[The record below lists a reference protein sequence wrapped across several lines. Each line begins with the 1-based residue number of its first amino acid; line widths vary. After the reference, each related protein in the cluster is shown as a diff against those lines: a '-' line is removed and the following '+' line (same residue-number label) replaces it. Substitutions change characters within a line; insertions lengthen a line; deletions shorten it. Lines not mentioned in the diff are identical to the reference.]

1 MQINCPKKQK
11 QGRSEQELKK
21 NKHRHALCAAIL
33 MLVCSSANA
42 TCELIPLKQQNFGGL
57 ELIRACS
64 IIPFLALQ
72 PGGPDICDGLPV
84 LPPQEPVVNLV
95 ANNMLYFNWEIPAKN
110 VPAFEQALQLPDRG
124 FQLSPIEIIRNEKP
138 RYYLSLN
145 FYSVVIAGVVN
156 YRSEWSVYVRREGDS
171 KPRYMVIEV
180 QSSEAGADPTYP
192 GFIKPASE
200 VIYEIDKE
208 DVNLSNEGFVAS
220 LSLPKTGAGR
230 KVHVGKPWV
239 EANDAL
245 YWINGLADTA
255 LYNGGLTDASL
266 ISVNPNKVEL
276 SNSSPWAAFVKGKP
290 SNVLLFQRPLELA
303 FTPYFNLNDPSL
315 GLDPAYTGALQV
327 FENFTFGAY
336 SYGHA
341 FLVLM
346 GLEESLLPF
355 NVLNDNVPSIFINFV
370 VPPQNVAAFEAA
382 LELPTGFKLAR
393 SKMTADQPMQHL
405 LTLNIYQ
412 TLDVLTGAPVF
423 RAEWSTYVHDLNDS
437 TSDRSFLMVIDV
449 DSSGAS
455 LNPVDLFTPPAPIF
469 NFDLQ
474 GGRLS
479 ADIWRVEDNAVAPK
493 FSVAFDMPA
502 AKAPSV
508 SLEDKWVL
516 ENDRV
521 YWRNGVYDELLYNGL
536 LLDADVADVDPRSVT
551 VFDNTPWSQYVN
563 AAPNQVLVFR
573 NPLEFVLRPWKN
585 VEERCAANP

>member
-1 MQINCPKKQK
+1 M
-11 QGRSEQELKK
+11 KK
-21 NKHRHALCAAIL
+21 NKLQHSLCTVFLI
-33 MLVCSSANA
+33 LVCGSASA

-64 IIPFLALQ
+64 IIPFLAIQ
-72 PGGPDICDGLPV
+72 PSGPDICDGLPV

-95 ANNMLYFNWEIPAKN
+95 ANNMLYFNWEIPEKN
-110 VPAFEQALQLPDRG
+110 VPALEQALQLPDRG
-124 FQLSPIEIIRNEKP
+124 FKLSPIEIIRNEKP

-156 YRSEWSVYVRREGDS
+156 YRSEWSVYVQREGDP
-171 KPRYMVIEV
+171 KPRYMVVEV

-192 GFIKPASE
+192 GFIKPASQ
-200 VIYEIDKE
+200 VSYEIDGE
-208 DVNLSNEGFVAS
+208 TVNVSNDGFIAS
-220 LSLPKTGAGR
+220 FALPKTGAGR
-230 KVHVGKPWV
+230 KVHVGKPWA

-245 YWINGLADTA
+245 YWINGLADKA

-266 ISVNPNKVEL
+266 VAVNPNRVNL
-276 SNSSPWAAFVKGKP
+276 SNSSPWSAFVQRRP
-290 SNVLLFQRPLELA
+290 SNVVLFQRPLEFA

-315 GLDPAYTGALQV
+315 GLDNAYTSALQG
-327 FENFTFGAY
+327 FKDFTFGAY

-355 NVLNDNVPSIFINFV
+355 NVLNDNVPSIFINFI
-370 VPPQNVAAFEAA
+370 VPPQNAAEFEAA
-382 LELPTGFKLAR
+382 LELPDGFKLAR
-393 SKMTADQPMQHL
+393 SKMTADQPMQYL

-437 TSDRSFLMVIDV
+437 TSDKSFLMVIDV

-469 NFDLQ
+469 NYTRQD
-474 GGRLS
+474 GRLS
-479 ADIWRVEDNAVAPK
+479 ADIWRLEDNAVAPK
-493 FSVAFDMPA
+493 FSVEFDMPPA
-502 AKAPSV
+502 EAPSV
-508 SLEDKWVL
+508 ALRDKWVL

-536 LLDADVADVDPRSVT
+536 LLDADVAEVDARSVKI
-551 VFDNTPWSQYVN
+551 FDNTPWSQYIN
-563 AAPNQVLVFR
+563 TTPSQVLVFR
-573 NPLEFVLRPWKN
+573 DPLEFVLQPWKN
-585 VEERCAANP
+585 VEERCSVNP

>member
-1 MQINCPKKQK
+1 M
-11 QGRSEQELKK
+11 KK
-21 NKHRHALCAAIL
+21 NKRRHSLCTLFLI
-33 MLVCSSANA
+33 LVCGGANA

-57 ELIRACS
+57 EFIRACS
-64 IIPFLALQ
+64 IIPFLAIQ

-110 VPAFEQALQLPDRG
+110 VAALEQALQLPDRG
-124 FQLSPIEIIRNEKP
+124 FRLSPIEIIRNEKP
-138 RYYLSLN
+138 RFYLSLN

-156 YRSEWSVYVRREGDS
+156 YRSEWSVYVQREGDP
-171 KPRYMVIEV
+171 KPRYMVVEV

-192 GFIKPASE
+192 GFIKPASQ
-200 VIYEIDKE
+200 VNYEIASE
-208 DVNLSNEGFVAS
+208 TVNVSNDGFIATFA
-220 LSLPKTGAGR
+220 LPKTGAGR
-230 KVHVGKPWV
+230 KVHVGKQWA

-245 YWINGLADTA
+245 YWINGLADKA

-266 ISVNPNKVEL
+266 IAVNPNTVDL
-276 SNSSPWAAFVKGKP
+276 RNSSPWSAFVQRRP
-290 SNVLLFQRPLELA
+290 SNVVLFQRPLEFA

-315 GLDPAYTGALQV
+315 GLDDTYRGALQG
-327 FENFTFGAY
+327 FKNFTFGAY

-355 NVLNDNVPSIFINFV
+355 NVLNDNVPSIFINFI
-370 VPPQNVAAFEAA
+370 VPPQNVAEFEAA
-382 LELPTGFKLAR
+382 LELPNGFKLAR
-393 SKMTADQPMQHL
+393 SKMTTDQPMQYL

-437 TSDRSFLMVIDV
+437 TSDKSFLMVIDV

-469 NFDLQ
+469 SYDRQ
-474 GGRLS
+474 DDRLS
-479 ADIWRVEDNAVAPK
+479 ADIWRFEDNAVAPK
-493 FSVAFDMPA
+493 FSVELDMPPA
-502 AKAPSV
+502 EAPSV
-508 SLEDKWVL
+508 SLQDKWVL
-516 ENDRV
+516 ENDRI

-536 LLDADVADVDPRSVT
+536 LLDADVAEVDPRSVT
-551 VFDNTPWSQYVN
+551 VFDNTPWSQYIN
-563 AAPNQVLVFR
+563 TTPSQVLVFR
-573 NPLEFVLRPWKN
+573 NPLEFVLQPWKN
-585 VEERCAANP
+585 VEELCLANP